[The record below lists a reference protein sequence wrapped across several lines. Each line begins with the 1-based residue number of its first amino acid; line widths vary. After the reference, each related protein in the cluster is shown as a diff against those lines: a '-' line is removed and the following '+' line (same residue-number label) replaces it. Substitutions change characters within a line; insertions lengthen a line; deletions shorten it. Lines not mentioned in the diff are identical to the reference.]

1 MKLSNS
7 SSDVSLQGRF
17 GRLTVARF
25 MVGDVQTARPE
36 AAASQIAEMML
47 EGFGAVPIVDATQRL
62 IGIVTEHDLL
72 TSLERNQKWGEILAQ
87 EIMTP
92 NPYSVRPDTDLAT
105 LVHVLRVSN
114 LIRVPVIVADERL
127 VGIVARRDI
136 VRAYLHYGVESQIA
150 GLPG

>member
-7 SSDVSLQGRF
+7 RSDVSLQTRF

-36 AAASQIAEMML
+36 TTASQIAEMML
-47 EGFGAVPIVDATQRL
+47 EGFGAVPIVDPTQRL

-72 TSLERNQKWGEILAQ
+72 TSWERNQNWAEVSAKD
-87 EIMTP
+87 IMTP

-105 LVHVLRVSN
+105 LLHVLRISN
-114 LIRVPVIVADERL
+114 LIHVPVVVAEEKL

-136 VRAYLHYGVESQIA
+136 LRAYLNYRVESQ
-150 GLPG
+150 